1 MPSPRDLVWPV
12 AMCTAITLAITAAHS
27 LLPPGAPLSLQQALR
42 QDPASPYRWC
52 DLAEGLQQ
60 EGQRDQAR
68 YCFRQACAL
77 APNIPPIWIRAMFF
91 YLQGEETAAALDSSA
106 RVLKLVPNYD
116 DVIFNYYD
124 RFVPTVA
131 EVLPH
136 LADNGRAGQAY
147 FHHLLKS
154 GTTENAAV
162 AWTWLR
168 ARSFSKDQLAV
179 EYLDFLL
186 RHKECGEAVKVWAS
200 YLAARRGDYPSPN
213 LIFNGDFETQP
224 TGAALDWRIT
234 AIPGVDTGR
243 DEHSARNGGYSL
255 HIAFHGAEN
264 LNYHHTAQMVCVRPG
279 EYRFRAFVR
288 TREVTTDEG
297 LRFHIFAPDSSARL
311 DLYTAQLT
319 GTNDWTPL
327 EKTVEILPGTNL
339 IAVQVS
345 RIPSEKFDNKISG
358 EAWVDTVSLTRIPNQ
373 LPQPDKEVSG
383 Q

>member
-1 MPSPRDLVWPV
+1 MCVAIVLVV
-12 AMCTAITLAITAAHS
+12 CSAHS
-27 LLPPGAPLSLQQALR
+27 LWTHAVPPSPQQALR

-52 DLAEGLQQ
+52 DLAEALQQ

-68 YCFRQACAL
+68 YCFQQARAL
-77 APNIPPIWIRAMFF
+77 APNIPPIWMRATFF

-106 RVLKLVPNYD
+106 RVLKLVPDYD

-147 FHHLLKS
+147 FRHLLKS
-154 GTTENAAV
+154 GTTEDAAV

-168 ARSFSKDQLAV
+168 DRSFSQDQLAV

-186 RHKECGEAVKVWAS
+186 RHRESAEAVKAWAL
-200 YLAARRGDYPSPN
+200 YLAARRGDYPDSN

-234 AIPGVDTGR
+234 TTPAVDTDR
-243 DEHSARNGGYSL
+243 DGNHASNGSYSL
-255 HIAFHGAEN
+255 HIVFHGAEN
-264 LNYHHTAQMVCVRPG
+264 VNYHHTAQTVGVRPG

-288 TREVTTDEG
+288 TRELTTDEG
-297 LRFHIFAPDSSARL
+297 LRFHIFDPESGARL
-311 DLYTAQLT
+311 DVYTAQLT

-327 EKTVEILPGTNL
+327 EKTFTVPPGTNL

-345 RIPSEKFDNKISG
+345 RIPSEKFDNKIDG
-358 EAWVDTVSLTRIPNQ
+358 EAWVDTVSLAHILKR
-373 LPQPDKEVSG
+373 PDER
-383 Q
+383 QHF